1 MSSLASSSRSTCERL
16 VLSIVAILFFEIFFS
31 FMACASCQATT
42 FSQSRTGSCPA
53 GVRKIRAEFSALVC
67 PLASCT
73 LYNMERIGRLPKTK
87 QRFVME
93 MLDTVLAQAS
103 Q

>member
-1 MSSLASSSRSTCERL
+1 MSVFSR
-16 VLSIVAILFFEIFFS
+16 
-31 FMACASCQATT
+31 
-42 FSQSRTGSCPA
+42 SRTGSCPA
-53 GVRKIRAEFSALVC
+53 GVRKIRAGFSALVC
-67 PLASCT
+67 PLAPCT
-73 LYNMERIGRLPKTK
+73 LYNMEGIGRLPKTK